1 MLKLKK
7 LTVKNFLSTG
17 AAHSKFDLDKH
28 HTTLICGKN
37 GAGKSTMIDAIC
49 FALYGKAFRNI
60 NKPQLVNHINKKE
73 CLVTLEFSIGAT
85 EYKIVRG
92 IKPAVF
98 EVYRDNV
105 LIDQDAATKDYQE
118 DLERNI
124 IRMSHTT
131 FVQVVVLGT
140 ANYTAFMS
148 LTPSDRRKTIEDM
161 LNIEIFSVMNTLMKE
176 RQSESKEHLGLL
188 DKQISVLDN
197 TIELNAKHKAQIQS
211 RTDDMITE
219 KYAQIE
225 QQEKTIADYE
235 VAEAELK
242 KKIECVNAKVAD
254 VDDVKKDL
262 LDVSGKKYKAEVAK
276 ERIESNIAFYA
287 DNSACPTCK
296 QDFDPAFRDMTLSE
310 SKSGLKRLQGA
321 VDKLIANETSITD
334 KLEKYR
340 KLNSVTTK
348 LNRDLQEIQINKN
361 ALTMSINNTRKFI
374 DELRTEEA
382 VVDDHDYDADLKLL
396 VDAKRAVVDQRE
408 INILAIE
415 MLKDSGI
422 KTQIIRQYIPIINT
436 LVNRYLEQMEFF
448 CKFTLNE
455 KFELEVKAL
464 HKENMSYESF
474 SEGEKMR
481 INLAV
486 LFAWR
491 DIIRQKKT
499 SYCNLLILDEIMDSS
514 LDNDGTDEFLNII
527 RSLAE
532 DNRVVVISHKTDQ
545 ISDKFD
551 RIIEIEKRKNFS
563 KVKSK

>member
-85 EYKIVRG
+85 EYKIARG

-98 EVYRDNV
+98 EVYRDGV

-131 FVQVVVLGT
+131 FCQVVVLGT

-348 LNRDLQEIQINKN
+348 LNSDLQEIQINKN

>member
-85 EYKIVRG
+85 EYKIARG

-98 EVYRDNV
+98 EVYRDGV

-131 FVQVVVLGT
+131 FCQVVVLGT

-361 ALTMSINNTRKFI
+361 ALTMSINNTRQFI

>member
-85 EYKIVRG
+85 EYKIARG

-98 EVYRDNV
+98 EVYRDGV

-131 FVQVVVLGT
+131 FCQVVVLGT

>member
-85 EYKIVRG
+85 EYKIARG

-98 EVYRDNV
+98 EVYRDGV

-131 FVQVVVLGT
+131 FCQVVVLGT

-254 VDDVKKDL
+254 ADDVKKDL

-276 ERIESNIAFYA
+276 ERI
-287 DNSACPTCK
+287 
-296 QDFDPAFRDMTLSE
+296 
-310 SKSGLKRLQGA
+310 
-321 VDKLIANETSITD
+321 
-334 KLEKYR
+334 
-340 KLNSVTTK
+340 
-348 LNRDLQEIQINKN
+348 
-361 ALTMSINNTRKFI
+361 
-374 DELRTEEA
+374 
-382 VVDDHDYDADLKLL
+382 
-396 VDAKRAVVDQRE
+396 
-408 INILAIE
+408 
-415 MLKDSGI
+415 
-422 KTQIIRQYIPIINT
+422 
-436 LVNRYLEQMEFF
+436 
-448 CKFTLNE
+448 
-455 KFELEVKAL
+455 
-464 HKENMSYESF
+464 
-474 SEGEKMR
+474 
-481 INLAV
+481 
-486 LFAWR
+486 
-491 DIIRQKKT
+491 
-499 SYCNLLILDEIMDSS
+499 
-514 LDNDGTDEFLNII
+514 
-527 RSLAE
+527 
-532 DNRVVVISHKTDQ
+532 
-545 ISDKFD
+545 
-551 RIIEIEKRKNFS
+551 
-563 KVKSK
+563 

>member
-85 EYKIVRG
+85 EYKIARG

-98 EVYRDNV
+98 EVYRDGV

-131 FVQVVVLGT
+131 FCQVVVLGT

-254 VDDVKKDL
+254 ADDVKKDL
-262 LDVSGKKYKAEVAK
+262 LDVRGKKYKAEVAK
-276 ERIESNIAFYA
+276 ERIESNIAFYV

-296 QDFDPAFRDMTLSE
+296 QDFDPAFRDMTLAE
-310 SKSGLKRLQGA
+310 SKTGLERLQGA
-321 VDKLIANETSITD
+321 VDKLIANDTSITD

-348 LNRDLQEIQINKN
+348 LNGDLQEIQINKN
-361 ALTMSINNTRKFI
+361 ALVMSINNTRKFI

-422 KTQIIRQYIPIINT
+422 KTQIIKQYIPIINT